1 MSEPKDYKNEVNE
14 DVNEDK
20 NEDNCEELSFEK
32 ALENLEKIVK
42 SLESGK
48 LTLDESV
55 EYFQNGIKLT
65 KLCSEKLEKAEQ
77 KINVLTQD
85 EDGEISLRP
94 FDIEEDN

>member
-1 MSEPKDYKNEVNE
+1 MSEAKDYENEANG
-14 DVNEDK
+14 
-20 NEDNCEELSFEK
+20 DNCEEELSFEK

-55 EYFQNGIKLT
+55 EYFQKGIKLT